1 MYPFRAQAIRVD
13 QPLGSFFMV
22 SIPARVLLDTCH
34 SVRAELLND
43 GRQDE
48 QLDSFGKLKDFIK
61 GTERT

>member
-1 MYPFRAQAIRVD
+1 
-13 QPLGSFFMV
+13 MV